1 MAKNEQQMPSSF
13 GGLVRYFDE
22 GEQRFQLDP
31 KVIVASIVGII
42 TLELIIKFS
51 LGI

>member
-1 MAKNEQQMPSSF
+1 MANKKDQSMPSSF

-31 KVIVASIVGII
+31 KVIVIGIVGLV
-42 TLELIIKFS
+42 TLEIIAHFYI
-51 LGI
+51 L